1 MFSIISTCKWNK
13 ITRSPSVMLMNITNA
28 SKITLQSTFYKVLYK
43 ITLQSNFEIQ

>member
-1 MFSIISTCKWNK
+1 
-13 ITRSPSVMLMNITNA
+13 MLMNITNA